1 MPIFRKEDFM
11 HNGFINIQD
20 LLDKLDGLING
31 WENETVEFKEANKD
45 YDKDKIGRYFSAL
58 SNEAN
63 LKNLQCGWLIF
74 GVKEKQREIIGTNYR
89 DKKGLDTLKHE
100 ISLQTT
106 GGISFV
112 EIYEVYKEDK
122 RILMFQIPAA
132 TAGIPTGWKDQYYAR
147 EGDSLVP
154 LSLEKLDR
162 IRQQGSRDWSK
173 QVVRGASIQHLNKE
187 AILLARKNYKEK
199 MNRPHILDEID
210 NMTDEDFLTKV
221 KLIQNGH
228 ITNACM
234 LLLGDEDYDYLMDNP
249 PEASWRLYDAEEVI
263 KDYEIFKIPFITLSN
278 RIFLKIRNLTYRY
291 MPNQLTLFPSET
303 KQYDMWLLR
312 ELLNNCIAHS
322 NYAFGGRINID
333 EEEDQISFR
342 NPGTFLPGS
351 IEIALQKNYTPP
363 FYRNQLLAETMVN
376 FNMIDTQSMGI
387 RKVYRIQKEKYFPM
401 PDYDFSVGNQVSV
414 TVYGKVLDEN
424 YCKVLFE
431 HPNYDLQTVFL
442 IDQVQK
448 HRKITNEQVKY
459 LRKLN
464 IIEGRMPNIYLS
476 AEVAISLNKKE
487 QYVKN
492 KGFDDAF
499 YKELIIEYLKKFE
512 SGTREDFRKLLL
524 EKLPDSLDDKQKE
537 NKIKNILYAM
547 RKRGTIEKVGNA
559 SKYTKW
565 KLRIDE

>member
-1 MPIFRKEDFM
+1 MPIFRKEDFI

-199 MNRPHILDEID
+199 MNRPHISDEID

>member
-1 MPIFRKEDFM
+1 M
-11 HNGFINIQD
+11 HNGFINTQD
-20 LLDKLDGLING
+20 LLDKLEGLING

-74 GVKEKQREIIGTNYR
+74 GVKEKQREIVGTNYR
-89 DKKGLDTLKHE
+89 EKKGLDTLKHE

-112 EIYEVYKEDK
+112 EIYEVYKEDE

-199 MNRPHILDEID
+199 MNRPHISDEID

>member
-1 MPIFRKEDFM
+1 M
-11 HNGFINIQD
+11 HNGFINTQD
-20 LLDKLDGLING
+20 LLDKLEGLING

-74 GVKEKQREIIGTNYR
+74 GVKEKQREIVGTNYR
-89 DKKGLDTLKHE
+89 EKKGLDTLKHE

-199 MNRPHILDEID
+199 MNRPYISDEID

-424 YCKVLFE
+424 YSKVLFE

-464 IIEGRMPNIYLS
+464 IIEGRIPNIYLS

>member
-1 MPIFRKEDFM
+1 M

-100 ISLQTT
+100 IPLQTT

-199 MNRPHILDEID
+199 MNRPHISDEID

>member
-1 MPIFRKEDFM
+1 M
-11 HNGFINIQD
+11 HNGFINTQD
-20 LLDKLDGLING
+20 LLDKLEGLING

-74 GVKEKQREIIGTNYR
+74 GVKEKQREIVGTNYR
-89 DKKGLDTLKHE
+89 EKKGLDTLKHE

-199 MNRPHILDEID
+199 MNRPHISDEID

-333 EEEDQISFR
+333 EEDQISFR

-464 IIEGRMPNIYLS
+464 IIEGRIPNIYLS

>member
-1 MPIFRKEDFM
+1 M
-11 HNGFINIQD
+11 NANLINEQD

-74 GVKEKQREIIGTNYR
+74 GVKEKQREIVGTNYR
-89 DKKGLDTLKHE
+89 EKKGLDTLKHE

-199 MNRPHILDEID
+199 MNRPHISDEID

-351 IEIALQKNYTPP
+351 IEIAL
-363 FYRNQLLAETMVN
+363 
-376 FNMIDTQSMGI
+376 
-387 RKVYRIQKEKYFPM
+387 
-401 PDYDFSVGNQVSV
+401 
-414 TVYGKVLDEN
+414 
-424 YCKVLFE
+424 
-431 HPNYDLQTVFL
+431 
-442 IDQVQK
+442 
-448 HRKITNEQVKY
+448 
-459 LRKLN
+459 
-464 IIEGRMPNIYLS
+464 
-476 AEVAISLNKKE
+476 
-487 QYVKN
+487 
-492 KGFDDAF
+492 
-499 YKELIIEYLKKFE
+499 
-512 SGTREDFRKLLL
+512 
-524 EKLPDSLDDKQKE
+524 
-537 NKIKNILYAM
+537 
-547 RKRGTIEKVGNA
+547 
-559 SKYTKW
+559 
-565 KLRIDE
+565 

>member
-1 MPIFRKEDFM
+1 M
-11 HNGFINIQD
+11 HNGFINTQD
-20 LLDKLDGLING
+20 LLDKLEGLING

-74 GVKEKQREIIGTNYR
+74 GVKEKQREIVGTNYR
-89 DKKGLDTLKHE
+89 EKKGLDTLKHE

-199 MNRPHILDEID
+199 MNRPHISDEID

-342 NPGTFLPGS
+342 NPETFLPGS

-464 IIEGRMPNIYLS
+464 LIEGRMPNIYLS

-537 NKIKNILYAM
+537 NKIKNILYTM
-547 RKRGTIEKVGNA
+547 RKHGAIEKVGNA

>member
-1 MPIFRKEDFM
+1 M
-11 HNGFINIQD
+11 HNGFINTQD
-20 LLDKLDGLING
+20 LLDKLEGLING

-74 GVKEKQREIIGTNYR
+74 GVKEKQREIVGTNYR
-89 DKKGLDTLKHE
+89 EKKGLDTLKHE

-199 MNRPHILDEID
+199 MNRPHISEEID

-228 ITNACM
+228 MTNACM

-464 IIEGRMPNIYLS
+464 IIEGRIPNIYLS

-492 KGFDDAF
+492 KGFDDTF

>member
-11 HNGFINIQD
+11 HNGFINTQD
-20 LLDKLDGLING
+20 LLDKLEGLING

-74 GVKEKQREIIGTNYR
+74 GVKEKQREIVGTNYR
-89 DKKGLDTLKHE
+89 EKKGLDTLKHE

-199 MNRPHILDEID
+199 MNRPYISDEID